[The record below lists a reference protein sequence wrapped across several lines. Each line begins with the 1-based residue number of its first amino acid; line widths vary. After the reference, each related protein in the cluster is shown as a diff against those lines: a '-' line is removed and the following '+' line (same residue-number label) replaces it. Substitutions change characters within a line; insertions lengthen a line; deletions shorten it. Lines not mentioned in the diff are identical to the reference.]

1 MSETNPAATAP
12 VSADAAPHRYTAAM
26 AAEIEARWQDFWDAE
41 GTYAAPNPKGDLAGD
56 PELVAKPKKFIMDMF
71 PYPSGA
77 GLHVGHPLGYIATDV
92 FARFQRMTGH
102 NVLHTLG
109 FDAFGLPA
117 EQYAVQTGT
126 HPRVSTEANMKNMQ
140 SQLRRLGLGHDKR
153 RSFATIDPEY
163 YKWTQ
168 WIFLQIFN
176 SWYDDEAG
184 KARPIA
190 ELVAQFASGERAV
203 PGHPGRAWATLSE
216 AERADVLGEFRLAY
230 ASDAPVNWCPGLGTV
245 LANEEVTA
253 DGRSERGNF
262 PVFKSKLRQWN
273 MRITAYAD
281 RLLDDLDELDWPE
294 AIKLQQRN
302 WIGRSEGARVDF
314 PVDGERITVFTTRP
328 DTLFGATYMV
338 LAPEHP
344 LVEKFT
350 PDAWPE
356 GTRDAWTG
364 GHATPT
370 EAVAAYRAQAASKSD
385 VERQAEAKDKT
396 GVFIG
401 AYATNPVNGE
411 RVPVFVAD
419 YVLMGYGTG
428 AIMAVP
434 AGDQRDFEFARAF
447 ELPIRCIVEP
457 TDGRGTDTSTWEDA
471 FSSYDAKIMN
481 SSSTDASGTGSAGD
495 GVSLDGLSVVEAKER
510 ITEWL
515 ERTGAGEGT
524 VNFRLRDWLFSRQ
537 RYWGEPFPI
546 VYDEDGIAHPLPASM
561 LPLELPEVEDYSPR
575 TFDPDDADTKPETP
589 LSRNEDWVNVT
600 LDLGD
605 GRGPRKYRRE
615 TNTMPNWAGS
625 CWYELRYLDPHNGER
640 LVDPEIEQYWMGPR
654 EGLPHGGV
662 DLYVGG
668 AEHAVLHLLYARFW
682 SKVLFDLGHV
692 SSAEPFHKL
701 FNQGMIQAY
710 VYRDSRG
717 IAVPAAEVEER
728 DGAYFYQGEK
738 VSRLLGKM
746 GKSLKNA
753 VTPDEICAEY
763 GADTLRLYEMA
774 MGPLDVSRPWDTRAV
789 VGQFRLL
796 QRLWRNVVDED
807 TGELSVADVAESDID
822 AGTLRAL
829 HKAVDGVRQDLEGM
843 RFNTAIAKVT
853 ELNNHL
859 TKAGGPVPRSVAERL
874 VLLVAPLAPHVA
886 EELWRKLG
894 HESSVVHEDFPV
906 ADPAYV
912 VDETVTCVV
921 QIKGKV
927 KARLEV
933 APSIS
938 EDDLEKAALADEKVV
953 AALGGAGIRKVIV
966 RAPKLVNIVPA

>member
-1 MSETNPAATAP
+1 MSETTTAAET
-12 VSADAAPHRYTAAM
+12 AAPHRYTAAL
-26 AAEIEARWQDFWDAE
+26 AADIEARWQDFWETD
-41 GTYAAPNPKGDLAGD
+41 GTYEAPNPQGELAGD
-56 PELVAKPKKFIMDMF
+56 AELVARPKKFIMDMF

-77 GLHVGHPLGYIATDV
+77 GLHVGHPLGFIATDV
-92 FARFQRMTGH
+92 YARHQRMTGH

-126 HPRVSTEANMKNMQ
+126 HPRVSTEANIVNMRR
-140 SQLRRLGLGHDKR
+140 QLRRLGLGHDQR
-153 RSFATIDPEY
+153 RSVETIDPAY

-176 SWYDDEAG
+176 SWYDPEADA
-184 KARPIA
+184 ARPIDT
-190 ELVAQFASGERAV
+190 LVAQFEAGTRQTPDGRPWSELTALERAN
-203 PGHPGRAWATLSE
+203 
-216 AERADVLGEFRLAY
+216 VLGEYRLAY

-253 DGRSERGNF
+253 DGRSERGNY
-262 PVFKSKLRQWN
+262 PVFKAKLRQWN

-281 RLLDDLDELDWPE
+281 RLLNDLDALDWPE

-314 PVDGERITVFTTRP
+314 PVGDDKITVFTTRQ

-344 LVEKFT
+344 LVAGSDNGSGT
-350 PDAWPE
+350 GSIVPDAWPE
-356 GTRDAWTG
+356 GTHDVWTG
-364 GHATPT
+364 GHATPAD
-370 EAVAAYRAQAASKSD
+370 AVAAYRKQAASKSD

-396 GVFIG
+396 GVFTG
-401 AYATNPVNGE
+401 AFATNPVSGE
-411 RVPVFVAD
+411 QVPVFIAD

-434 AGDQRDFEFARAF
+434 AHDSRDFAFARAF
-447 ELPIRCIVEP
+447 ELPMRCVVEP
-457 TDGRGTDTSTWEDA
+457 SDDRGTDPSAWDDA
-471 FSSYDAKIMN
+471 FASYDAKIVN
-481 SSSTDASGTGSAGD
+481 SSGETI
-495 GVSLDGLSVVEAKER
+495 SLDGLGVEEAKAK
-510 ITEWL
+510 ITAWL
-515 ERTGAGEGT
+515 AGQGIGEGT

-546 VYDEDGIAHPLPASM
+546 VYDEDGVAHALPESM

-575 TFDPDDADTKPETP
+575 TFDPDDADTQPETP
-589 LSRNEDWVNVT
+589 LSRNEDWVHVD

-605 GRGPRKYRRE
+605 GNGIKRYRRE

-625 CWYELRYLDPHNGER
+625 CWYEMRYLDPGNADA
-640 LVDPEIEQYWMGPR
+640 LVAPDIEQYWMGPR
-654 EGLPHGGV
+654 EGQPAGGV

-682 SKVLFDLGHV
+682 SKVLHDLGHV
-692 SSAEPFHKL
+692 SSSEPFHKL
-701 FNQGMIQAY
+701 YNQGMIQAF

-728 DGAYFYQGEK
+728 DGGYYYQGEK
-738 VSRLLGKM
+738 VSRVLGKM

-789 VGQFRLL
+789 VGQYRLL
-796 QRLWRNVVDED
+796 QRLWRNVVDEA
-807 TGELSVADVAESDID
+807 TGEVTVVDTEPDEDS
-822 AGTLRAL
+822 LRAL
-829 HKAVDGVRQDLEGM
+829 HKAIDGVTQDMANL

-859 TKAGGPVPRSVAERL
+859 TKAGGRVPRTVAERL
-874 VLLVAPLAPHVA
+874 VLLIAPLAPHIA
-886 EELWRKLG
+886 EELWHKLG
-894 HESSVVHEDFPV
+894 HTGTVVHADFPV

-938 EDDLEKAALADEKVV
+938 EADLEAAALAEPAVV
-953 AALGGAGIRKVIV
+953 AALNGAGIRKIIV

>member
-1 MSETNPAATAP
+1 MSETNSAAD
-12 VSADAAPHRYTAAM
+12 VAAPHRYTAAM
-26 AAEIEARWQDFWDAE
+26 AADIEARWQDFWDAE
-41 GTYAAPNPKGDLAGD
+41 GTYEAPNPSGDLAD
-56 PELVAKPKKFIMDMF
+56 NPELAAKPKKFIMDMF

-92 FARFQRMTGH
+92 FARHQRMTGH

-126 HPRVSTEANMKNMQ
+126 HPRLSTESNIENMTA
-140 SQLRRLGLGHDKR
+140 QLRRLGLGHDKR
-153 RSFATIDPEY
+153 RSFATIESEY

-176 SWYDDEAG
+176 SWYDAEADR
-184 KARPIA
+184 ARPIA
-190 ELVAQFASGERAV
+190 ELVAQFESGER
-203 PGHPGRAWATLSE
+203 PTPDGRDWSALSA
-216 AERADVLGEFRLAY
+216 AERADVLSGHRLAY
-230 ASDAPVNWCPGLGTV
+230 ASDAPVNWSPGLGTV

-262 PVFKSKLRQWN
+262 PVFKAKLRQWN

-281 RLLDDLDELDWPE
+281 RLLNDLDGLDWPE

-314 PVDGERITVFTTRP
+314 PVDGAGDITVFTTRQ

-338 LAPEHP
+338 LAPEHE
-344 LVEKFT
+344 LVERII
-350 PDAWPE
+350 PAAWPE
-356 GTRDAWTG
+356 GTHPVWTG
-364 GHATPT
+364 GHASPA
-370 EAVAAYRAQAASKSD
+370 EAVTAYRKQAAAKSD

-396 GVFIG
+396 GVFTG
-401 AYATNPVNGE
+401 AYATNPVSGQQ
-411 RVPVFVAD
+411 VPVFIAD

-434 AGDQRDFEFARAF
+434 AHDARDFAFARAF
-447 ELPIRCIVEP
+447 ELPMRCVVQP
-457 TDGRGTDTSTWEDA
+457 SDDRGTDASTWEDA
-471 FSSYDAKIMN
+471 FGSYDAKLVN
-481 SSSTDASGTGSAGD
+481 SANDEI
-495 GVSLDGLSVVEAKER
+495 SLDGLGVVDAKIR

-515 ERTGAGEGT
+515 KEHGVGEGT

-546 VYDEDGIAHPLPASM
+546 VYDEDGIAHPLPESM
-561 LPLELPEVEDYSPR
+561 LPLELPEVDDYSPR
-575 TFDPDDADTKPETP
+575 TFDPDDADTQPETP
-589 LSRNEDWVNVT
+589 LSRNADWVNVT

-605 GRGPRKYRRE
+605 GAGPKKYRRE

-625 CWYELRYLDPHNGER
+625 CWYELRYLDPNNSDK
-640 LVDPEIEQYWMGPR
+640 LVDPAIEQYWMGPR
-654 EGLPHGGV
+654 EGQPTGGV

-682 SKVLFDLGHV
+682 SKVLHDLGHV
-692 SSAEPFHKL
+692 SSSEPFHKL
-701 FNQGMIQAY
+701 YNQGMIQAF

-728 DGAYFYQGEK
+728 DGAYYYEGEK
-738 VSRLLGKM
+738 VSRVLGKM

-753 VTPDEICAEY
+753 VTPDEICGEY

-789 VGQFRLL
+789 VGQYRLL
-796 QRLWRNVVDED
+796 QRLWRNIVDEESGEVTVVDGEPGED
-807 TGELSVADVAESDID
+807 
-822 AGTLRAL
+822 TLRAL
-829 HKAVDGVRQDLEGM
+829 HKAIDGVGGDMAGM

-859 TKAGGPVPRSVAERL
+859 TKAGGPLPRSVAEPL
-874 VLLVAPLAPHVA
+874 VLLVAPLAPHIA
-886 EELWRKLG
+886 EELWRRLG
-894 HESSVVHEDFPV
+894 HTDSVVHQDFPV

-912 VDETVTCVV
+912 IDETVTCVV

-927 KARLEV
+927 KARLEIS
-933 APSIS
+933 PSITDA
-938 EDDLEKAALADEKVV
+938 ELESLALADPAVV

>member
-1 MSETNPAATAP
+1 MSETTTAAET
-12 VSADAAPHRYTAAM
+12 AAPHRYTAAL
-26 AAEIEARWQDFWDAE
+26 AADIEARWQDFWETD
-41 GTYAAPNPKGDLAGD
+41 GTYEAPNPQGELAGD
-56 PELVAKPKKFIMDMF
+56 AELVARPKKFIMDMF

-77 GLHVGHPLGYIATDV
+77 GLHVGHPLGFIATDV
-92 FARFQRMTGH
+92 YARHQRMTGH

-126 HPRVSTEANMKNMQ
+126 HPRVSTEANIVNMRR
-140 SQLRRLGLGHDKR
+140 QLRRLGLGHDQR
-153 RSFATIDPEY
+153 RSVETIDPAY

-176 SWYDDEAG
+176 SWYDPEADA
-184 KARPIA
+184 ARPIDT
-190 ELVAQFASGERAV
+190 LVAQFEAGTRQTPDGRPWSELTALERAN
-203 PGHPGRAWATLSE
+203 
-216 AERADVLGEFRLAY
+216 VLGEYRLAY

-253 DGRSERGNF
+253 DGRSERGNY
-262 PVFKSKLRQWN
+262 PVFKAKLRQWN

-281 RLLDDLDELDWPE
+281 RLLNDLDALDWPE

-314 PVDGERITVFTTRP
+314 PVGDDKITVFTTRQ

-344 LVEKFT
+344 LVAGADNGT
-350 PDAWPE
+350 GSIVPDAWPE
-356 GTRDAWTG
+356 GTHDVWTG
-364 GHATPT
+364 GHATPAD
-370 EAVAAYRAQAASKSD
+370 AVAAYRKQAASKSD

-396 GVFIG
+396 GVFTG
-401 AYATNPVNGE
+401 AFATNPVSGE
-411 RVPVFVAD
+411 QVPVFIAD

-434 AGDQRDFEFARAF
+434 AHDSRDFAFARAF
-447 ELPIRCIVEP
+447 ELPMRCVVEP
-457 TDGRGTDTSTWEDA
+457 SDDRGTDPSAWDDA
-471 FSSYDAKIMN
+471 FASYDAKIVN
-481 SSSTDASGTGSAGD
+481 SSGETI
-495 GVSLDGLSVVEAKER
+495 SLDGLGVEDAKAK
-510 ITEWL
+510 ITAWL
-515 ERTGAGEGT
+515 AGQGIGEGT

-546 VYDEDGIAHPLPASM
+546 VYDEDGVAHALPESM

-575 TFDPDDADTKPETP
+575 TFDPDDADTQPETP
-589 LSRNEDWVNVT
+589 LSRNEDWVHVD

-605 GRGPRKYRRE
+605 GNGIKRYRRE

-625 CWYELRYLDPHNGER
+625 CWYEMRYLDPGNADA
-640 LVDPEIEQYWMGPR
+640 LVAPDIEQYWMGPR
-654 EGLPHGGV
+654 EGQPAGGV

-682 SKVLFDLGHV
+682 SKVLHDLGHV
-692 SSAEPFHKL
+692 SSSEPFHKL
-701 FNQGMIQAY
+701 YNQGMIQAF

-728 DGAYFYQGEK
+728 DGGYYYQGEK
-738 VSRLLGKM
+738 VSRVLGKM

-789 VGQFRLL
+789 VGQYRLL
-796 QRLWRNVVDED
+796 QRLWRNVVDEA
-807 TGELSVADVAESDID
+807 TGEVTVVDTEPDEDS
-822 AGTLRAL
+822 LRAL
-829 HKAVDGVRQDLEGM
+829 HKAIDGVTQDMANL

-859 TKAGGPVPRSVAERL
+859 TKAGGRVPRTVAERL
-874 VLLVAPLAPHVA
+874 VLLIAPLAPHIA
-886 EELWRKLG
+886 EELWHKLG
-894 HESSVVHEDFPV
+894 HTGTVVHADFPV

-938 EDDLEKAALADEKVV
+938 EADLETAALAEPAVV
-953 AALGGAGIRKVIV
+953 AALNGAGIRKIIV

>member
-176 SWYDDEAG
+176 SWYDDEAR

-203 PGHPGRAWATLSE
+203 PGHPGRAWSTLSE
-216 AERADVLGEFRLAY
+216 AERADVLGGFRLAY

-281 RLLDDLDELDWPE
+281 RLLDDLDQLDWPE

-350 PDAWPE
+350 PAAWPE
-356 GTRDAWTG
+356 GTHDVWTG

-411 RVPVFVAD
+411 QVPVFIAD

-481 SSSTDASGTGSAGD
+481 SSSADSSGN
-495 GVSLDGLSVVEAKER
+495 GVCLDGLSVVEAKER

-546 VYDEDGIAHPLPASM
+546 VYDEDGIAHALPESM

-605 GRGPRKYRRE
+605 GPKKYRRE

-625 CWYELRYLDPHNGER
+625 CWYELRYLDPHNSEQ

-822 AGTLRAL
+822 ADTLRAL

-894 HESSVVHEDFPV
+894 HTDSVVHQDFPV

-938 EDDLEKAALADEKVV
+938 DDDLEKAALADEKVV